1 MFDIYLAIV
10 LIVALSITFA
20 ALGYKLSRRHN
31 PTAITLAVA
40 AVLLLALHVWQ
51 WRDSLAPARLLPF
64 SNLII
69 LADPTVPLVAILIG
83 VGAALVPGRPA
94 RRALL
99 LTPLA
104 ALCLF
109 AAYGW
114 LGSRLTNLADH
125 WSKGVCRQTT
135 QASCTPAAA
144 ATILAHH
151 GIKTNE
157 QEMADLCLSTPEG
170 SRAQGLYRGL
180 KLKTADANL
189 DVIPFHGTIEEL
201 KSAVARHGPVILTV
215 QLKTGSRVD
224 PRFHTEW
231 GWVPGVH
238 HHVVL
243 FGFHQSGKL
252 LEIGDPAVGREF
264 WGIDALH
271 ALWHGQAIQL
281 RAR

>member
-1 MFDIYLAIV
+1 MSDIYFAIALV
-10 LIVALSITFA
+10 LALSITFA

-40 AVLLLALHVWQ
+40 TVLLLALHVWQ

-104 ALCLF
+104 ALSLF
-109 AAYGW
+109 AAYGGLW
-114 LGSRLTNLADH
+114 SRATDLADH
-125 WSKGVCRQTT
+125 WSKGVCRQTS
-135 QASCTPAAA
+135 QATCTPAAA

-151 GIKTNE
+151 GIKTSE

-170 SRAQGLYRGL
+170 TRAQGLYRGL
-180 KLKTADANL
+180 KLKTKGTNL
-189 DVIPFHGTIEEL
+189 AVIPFRGTIEEL
-201 KSAVARHGPVILTV
+201 QSAVERRGPVILSV
-215 QLKTGSRVD
+215 QLKPGAPVD

-243 FGFHQSGKL
+243 FRFHRNGKL
-252 LEIGDPAVGREF
+252 LEIGDPAIGREF

-271 ALWHGQAIQL
+271 ALWHGRAIQL